1 MSGISRSE
9 PSPIRRALDL
19 AGEDLR
25 DQKILGEIMLHAGRT
40 FLRRYSW
47 SDDGN
52 RITADISFDGKHGLV
67 RQAAERAGRSVG
79 LPDPWL
85 ERFLPGV
92 CGDEASAGSF
102 PTGMYPSWERP
113 GLRVVVARH
122 HLVVPIMFLA
132 GLRPMEGLALDDLE
146 PAVRAAAEAGIK
158 TAGRLRNV
166 VAPFLAVNV
175 QEESEL
181 SRKVDLLLGQFE
193 HALGRFGG
201 GVALRMKPK
210 SLADVSALGREE
222 PDNFQLALLEFENA
236 FYAERD
242 EALLQ
247 GMLDPEPVPI
257 GTEERDALIGAV
269 AEHLAQR
276 WNLVVPTW
284 SQRIDFL
291 GGSRPYFRP
300 DRPLARDIQIIE
312 TPPAF
317 RRRLLFTGAEPLMN
331 AKFPHE
337 KKPRMPFWT

>member
-9 PSPIRRALDL
+9 PSPIRRALEL
-19 AGEDLR
+19 AGEDR
-25 DQKILGEIMLHAGRT
+25 RNQKILGEIMLHAGRA
-40 FLRRYSW
+40 FLLRYRW

-52 RITADISFDGKHGLV
+52 SIKADISFDGKHESV

-79 LPDPWL
+79 LPDPWV
-85 ERFLPGV
+85 ERFLPGL
-92 CGDEASAGSF
+92 CRNEASAGSF
-102 PTGMYPSWERP
+102 PTGIYPSWERP

-122 HLVVPIMFLA
+122 HLVVPILFLA
-132 GLRPMEGLALDDLE
+132 GLRPMGGLALDDLE
-146 PAVRAAAEAGIK
+146 PAVRVAAAAGIK
-158 TAGRLRNV
+158 MAGRLRNV
-166 VAPFLAVNV
+166 VAPFLADNAP
-175 QEESEL
+175 EESEL

-193 HALGRFGG
+193 HALDRFGC

-210 SLADVSALGREE
+210 SLTDVSALGRE
-222 PDNFQLALLEFENA
+222 DADSFYLALLEFEYA
-236 FYAERD
+236 FYAETD
-242 EALLQ
+242 EATLQ

-257 GTEERDALIGAV
+257 GAEERGALIGAV

-276 WNLVVPTW
+276 WDLAVPAW
-284 SQRIDFL
+284 SQKADFL

-300 DRPLARDIQIIE
+300 DRPIARDMQVIE